1 MADRRLLYRSIPG
14 TRLAA
19 KDVPVWLAGMVF
31 VLTWAAPFIWMVST
45 SFKPAAQVMTRD
57 IEWLPRQWTLA
68 NYAKVLGEYPVGTWA
83 LNSVVVAVS
92 STALCVLFGAM
103 AGYALARL
111 RLPGRNLIFLVFLGS
126 IMIPPEVGVVPL
138 FIAMLRI
145 GWASTYQ
152 ALILPTVANV
162 LSVYIFRQFFLNFP
176 KDLEEAA
183 IVDGAGVFR
192 IFFRV
197 AMPLARSPL
206 IAATVMSLFLLAS
219 ASASG
224 SGAPPVASSEDS
236 QTISITRSGSQP
248 SGKGPAEYFTG
259 SVRIDPLFKAN
270 DPSRTSVARV
280 TFEPGARTAW
290 HIHPFGQILIVTA
303 GSGWIQQWGGKI
315 EEIREG
321 DVVWIPPGQKHWHGA
336 TATTA
341 MTHIA
346 IQGQLDGKTADWME
360 KVSDDQYH
368 R

>member
-1 MADRRLLYRSIPG
+1 MADRRLLYRSVPG

-31 VLTWAAPFIWMVST
+31 VVMWAAPFVWMVST

-68 NYAKVLGEYPVGTWA
+68 NYAKVLGQYPVGTWA
-83 LNSVVVAVS
+83 LNSVIVGVS

-152 ALILPTVANV
+152 ALILPTIANV

-176 KDLEEAA
+176 TELEEAA
-183 IVDGAGVFR
+183 RVDGAGVFR

-206 IAATVMSLFLLAS
+206 IAATVIVFTLNWNNFLWPLLIVFDEEMKTLPVGIAAFAPVVGTHTQLEGYAVAMAAVTLLCIPSVALFLMLQRHFIQ
-219 ASASG
+219 G
-224 SGAPPVASSEDS
+224 
-236 QTISITRSGSQP
+236 ITV
-248 SGKGPAEYFTG
+248 G
-259 SVRIDPLFKAN
+259 SVK
-270 DPSRTSVARV
+270 
-280 TFEPGARTAW
+280 G
-290 HIHPFGQILIVTA
+290 
-303 GSGWIQQWGGKI
+303 
-315 EEIREG
+315 
-321 DVVWIPPGQKHWHGA
+321 
-336 TATTA
+336 
-341 MTHIA
+341 
-346 IQGQLDGKTADWME
+346 
-360 KVSDDQYH
+360 
-368 R
+368 